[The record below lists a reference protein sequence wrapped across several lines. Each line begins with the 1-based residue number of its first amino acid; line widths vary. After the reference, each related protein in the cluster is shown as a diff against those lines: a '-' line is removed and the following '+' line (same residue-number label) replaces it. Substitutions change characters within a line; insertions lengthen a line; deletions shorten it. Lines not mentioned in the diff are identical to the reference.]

1 METLEYL
8 VRLIYVQFSQEE
20 LEHIYKIGYQDTIF
34 TYSPC
39 KAVELAIAQ
48 SECEHRF
55 CKAEVYI
62 PVVDYC
68 IKFDLE

>member
-8 VRLIYVQFSQEE
+8 VRLIYVQLSEGDFEPTY
-20 LEHIYKIGYQDTIF
+20 LIGYQDTIF

-48 SECEHRF
+48 SECEYRF